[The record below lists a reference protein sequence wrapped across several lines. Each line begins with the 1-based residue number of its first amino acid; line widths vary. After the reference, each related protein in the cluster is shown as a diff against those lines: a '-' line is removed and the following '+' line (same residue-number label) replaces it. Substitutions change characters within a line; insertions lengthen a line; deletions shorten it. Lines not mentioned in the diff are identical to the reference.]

1 MRWGMRD
8 LAMDPIHMAVN
19 DRPGNRAMLH
29 RWMQPPI
36 SCSMYLGRYKLIEQ
50 IIFSMII
57 LNDHFVKKEPF
68 YNLPVFCNFSHH
80 QWYQNKHSTT
90 NKSGEKSTN
99 IQVVWVLCNNNE
111 HIAGLLSEM
120 TQN

>member
-57 LNDHFVKKEPF
+57 LNDHFVKKSHFIIYLSSAISATINGIKTNTAPPTNPEK
-68 YNLPVFCNFSHH
+68 NLLT
-80 QWYQNKHSTT
+80 YK
-90 NKSGEKSTN
+90 
-99 IQVVWVLCNNNE
+99 
-111 HIAGLLSEM
+111 
-120 TQN
+120 